1 MLKLPHLFSGDH
13 EMVQKRPKPQKCP
26 KMPKN
31 AQKPQNPP
39 KPGVSWGFRE
49 NPKNAK
55 IELGLLWDQNC
66 PKPQKTHFLRGLAG
80 PPKIPQKRPKIPKTD
95 SDHPN
100 FDPLLTPCPI
110 DPCTL
115 ILFSIK

>member
-1 MLKLPHLFSGDH
+1 MLKLPHFFPGTTKWSKNA
-13 EMVQKRPKPQKCP
+13 QKPQKCP

-31 AQKPQNPP
+31 AQNPQNPP

-49 NPKNAK
+49 NPKIAK

-80 PPKIPQKRPKIPKTD
+80 PPKIPQKRPKSQKPTTDDPK
-95 SDHPN
+95 
-100 FDPLLTPCPI
+100 F
-110 DPCTL
+110 
-115 ILFSIK
+115 